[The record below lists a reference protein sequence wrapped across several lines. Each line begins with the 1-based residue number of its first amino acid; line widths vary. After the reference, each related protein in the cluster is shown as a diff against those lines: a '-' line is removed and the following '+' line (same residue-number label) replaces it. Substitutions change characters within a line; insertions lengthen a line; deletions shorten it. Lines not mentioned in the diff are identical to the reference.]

1 MPRWVWRLPLLLA
14 VVLAGCAGLPGGR
27 VDEALF
33 ADARFDEPA
42 QPVDAAALFE
52 VSHAMRDFVARELVG
67 AADPRRALVGAL
79 GDRRLRLEYESTL
92 TRTAAQA
99 FDERAG
105 NCLSLV
111 AMTAALANAAGLP
124 VRFQSVLVERTWSL
138 SGDLVLAHGHVNVAL
153 GRRAARGLS
162 AEAHDELVIDFLPP
176 ADLRGARTREL
187 APATVVAMYLNNR
200 AAELL
205 VAGDVDLAYWHA
217 REAMRQDPA
226 WLAAYNTL
234 AVVYLR
240 RDLPGQAEQVL
251 RTVLARDGAN
261 TSAMANLVAALERLG
276 RPDDAAAWRE
286 RLARAEGEAPLRFLA
301 LGQAALRAGD
311 ARTAAR
317 WFERELA
324 RDAHVHEAHAGLAA
338 AHQAL
343 GDVERAR
350 RHLALALEASTARAD
365 RERYATKLER
375 LGRAGAAPRLPGTV
389 DTARRDAAS

>member
-1 MPRWVWRLPLLLA
+1 MRWVWRLPWLAA
-14 VVLAGCAGLPGGR
+14 VVLAGCAGLPGTR

-33 ADARFDEPA
+33 ADASFEAPA
-42 QPVDAAALFE
+42 RPVDPAALFE
-52 VSHAMRDFVARELVG
+52 VSDAMRDVVAREIAS
-67 AADPRRALVGAL
+67 AADPRRALVAAL
-79 GDRRLRLEYESTL
+79 GDRRLKIEYESTR
-92 TRTAAQA
+92 TRTAVQA
-99 FDERAG
+99 FDDRAG

-124 VRFQSVLVERTWSL
+124 VRFQSVLVERTWSV
-138 SGDLVLAHGHVNVAL
+138 SGDLVLAHGHVNIAL
-153 GRRAARGLS
+153 GRRAARAAPGGG
-162 AEAHDELVIDFLPP
+162 HDELVIDFLPP
-176 ADLRGARTREL
+176 ADLRGVRTREL
-187 APATVVAMYLNNR
+187 ATATIVAMYLNNR

-217 REAMRQDPA
+217 REAMRQDPT

-240 RDLPGQAEQVL
+240 RDLPGPAEAVL

-261 TSAMANLVAALERLG
+261 TSAMANLVLALERLG
-276 RPDDAAAWRE
+276 RADEAAAWRE
-286 RLARAEGEAPLRFLA
+286 RLARAEGEAPLRALA
-301 LGQAALRAGD
+301 LGHAALRAGD
-311 ARTAAR
+311 ARAAVR

-324 RDAHVHEAHAGLAA
+324 RDALVHEAHAGLAA

-375 LGRAGAAPRLPGTV
+375 LGRAGTLARPHGTV
-389 DTARRDAAS
+389 DASRRDDAS

>member
-1 MPRWVWRLPLLLA
+1 MPRWVRHLPLLVA
-14 VVLAGCAGLPGGR
+14 VVLAGCAGMPGGR
-27 VDEALF
+27 VDGALF
-33 ADARFDEPA
+33 ADASFEAPA
-42 QPVDAAALFE
+42 QPVDPAALFE
-52 VSHAMRDFVARELVG
+52 VSAAMRDYVAREIAG
-67 AADPRRALVGAL
+67 AADPRRALVAAL
-79 GDRRLRLEYESTL
+79 GDRRLKLEYESTL

-99 FDERAG
+99 FDDRAG

-111 AMTAALANAAGLP
+111 AMTAALAKAAGLP
-124 VRFQSVLVERTWSL
+124 VRFQSVLVERTWSM

-153 GRRAARGLS
+153 GRRAARAASTGGY
-162 AEAHDELVIDFLPP
+162 DELVIDFLPP

-187 APATVVAMYLNNR
+187 ATATVVAMYLNNR

-240 RDLPGQAEQVL
+240 RDLPGPAEAVL

-261 TSAMANLVAALERLG
+261 TSAMANLVPALERLG
-276 RPDDAAAWRE
+276 RADEAAAWRE
-286 RLARAEGEAPLRFLA
+286 RLARAEGEAPLRALA

-311 ARTAAR
+311 ARAAVR

-324 RDAHVHEAHAGLAA
+324 RDAQVHEAHAGLAA

-350 RHLALALEASTARAD
+350 RHLALALDASTARAD

-375 LGRAGAAPRLPGTV
+375 LGRAGTAARPLGTV
-389 DTARRDAAS
+389 EAARRDDAS